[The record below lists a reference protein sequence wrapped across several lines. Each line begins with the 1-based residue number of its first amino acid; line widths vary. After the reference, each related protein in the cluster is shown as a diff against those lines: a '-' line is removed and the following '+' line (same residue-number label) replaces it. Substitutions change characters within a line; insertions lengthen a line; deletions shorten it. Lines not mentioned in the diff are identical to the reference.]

1 MSEIIKINPNKD
13 GRAIATIYGKDFD
26 LTEMAD
32 ENGKGTFKA
41 FGNEYQFAIKKSRKN
56 TVKGVKKPIT
66 DAAKAGGEGSAVV
79 DSEESEE

>member
-1 MSEIIKINPNKD
+1 MSEIIKVNPNKD

-41 FGNEYQFAIKKSRKN
+41 FGNEYQFEIKKWRKASA
-56 TVKGVKKPIT
+56 TKLPEKLAKGGVVKGST
-66 DAAKAGGEGSAVV
+66 AV
-79 DSEESEE
+79 DSEENEE